1 MCLDARYAD
10 IPSMTFMRVVRS
22 YSSKGVRIG
31 NTARIVEQICGR
43 SRAMTQYDKNCESF
57 LTYMKAVK
65 NVAQDVI
72 HAYDTADEGGNVAWE
87 IIEDIM
93 QGLIDVFIDW
103 FPDEETEKKTKV
115 EQRDVTW
122 ADLSETRRE
131 LGMVQE
137 RNMKNF
143 VSINQVLDK
152 IEKLSR
158 RVDDLDI
165 RTDDLERWR
174 VKEEGRER

>member
-1 MCLDARYAD
+1 MSSEKALSKEWKT
-10 IPSMTFMRVVRS
+10 PVNRVEAYHRTLIAYKNMAQSVLRAS
-22 YSSKGVRIG
+22 RV
-31 NTARIVEQICGR
+31 AEVEVNLAC
-43 SRAMTQYDKNCESF
+43 
-57 LTYMKAVK
+57 
-65 NVAQDVI
+65 
-72 HAYDTADEGGNVAWE
+72 E
-87 IIEDIM
+87 IIEEVM

-103 FPDEETEKKTKV
+103 FPDEETEKNTKV

-174 VKEEGRER
+174 VKEEGR

>member
-1 MCLDARYAD
+1 MSSEKALSKEWKT
-10 IPSMTFMRVVRS
+10 PVNRVEAYHRTLIAYKNMAQSVL
-22 YSSKGVRIG
+22 
-31 NTARIVEQICGR
+31 
-43 SRAMTQYDKNCESF
+43 RAS
-57 LTYMKAVK
+57 
-65 NVAQDVI
+65 NVAEAEV
-72 HAYDTADEGGNVAWE
+72 NLAWE
-87 IIEDIM
+87 IIEEVM

-174 VKEEGRER
+174 VKEEGTR

>member
-1 MCLDARYAD
+1 M
-10 IPSMTFMRVVRS
+10 
-22 YSSKGVRIG
+22 SKV
-31 NTARIVEQICGR
+31 
-43 SRAMTQYDKNCESF
+43 DSF
-57 LTYMKAVK
+57 
-65 NVAQDVI
+65 
-72 HAYDTADEGGNVAWE
+72 HAYMQATKDMAQSVVHRYHTCDEEPDVAWE
-87 IIEDIM
+87 IIEEVM

-103 FPDEETEKKTKV
+103 FPDEETEKNTKV

-143 VSINQVLDK
+143 VSISQVLDK

-174 VKEEGRER
+174 VKEEGR

>member
-1 MCLDARYAD
+1 MSSEKALSKEWKT
-10 IPSMTFMRVVRS
+10 PVNRVEAYHRTLIAYKNIAQSVLRAS
-22 YSSKGVRIG
+22 RV
-31 NTARIVEQICGR
+31 AEVEV
-43 SRAMTQYDKNCESF
+43 N
-57 LTYMKAVK
+57 L
-65 NVAQDVI
+65 
-72 HAYDTADEGGNVAWE
+72 AWE
-87 IIEDIM
+87 IIEEVM

-103 FPDEETEKKTKV
+103 FPDEETDKNTKV
-115 EQRDVTW
+115 EQQDVKW
-122 ADLSETRRE
+122 SDLEETRRE

-174 VKEEGRER
+174 VKEEGREKCD

>member
-1 MCLDARYAD
+1 MSSEKALSKEWKT
-10 IPSMTFMRVVRS
+10 PVNRVEAYHRTLIAYKNMAQSVL
-22 YSSKGVRIG
+22 
-31 NTARIVEQICGR
+31 
-43 SRAMTQYDKNCESF
+43 RAS
-57 LTYMKAVK
+57 
-65 NVAQDVI
+65 NVAEAEV
-72 HAYDTADEGGNVAWE
+72 NLAWE
-87 IIEDIM
+87 IIEEVM

-115 EQRDVTW
+115 EQWDVTW

-174 VKEEGRER
+174 VKEEGTER

>member
-1 MCLDARYAD
+1 MSSEKALSKEWKT
-10 IPSMTFMRVVRS
+10 PVNRVEAYHRTLIAYKNMAQSVL
-22 YSSKGVRIG
+22 
-31 NTARIVEQICGR
+31 
-43 SRAMTQYDKNCESF
+43 RAS
-57 LTYMKAVK
+57 
-65 NVAQDVI
+65 NVAEAEV
-72 HAYDTADEGGNVAWE
+72 NLAWE
-87 IIEDIM
+87 IIEEVM

-174 VKEEGRER
+174 VKEEGR

>member
-1 MCLDARYAD
+1 M
-10 IPSMTFMRVVRS
+10 
-22 YSSKGVRIG
+22 SKV
-31 NTARIVEQICGR
+31 
-43 SRAMTQYDKNCESF
+43 DSF
-57 LTYMKAVK
+57 
-65 NVAQDVI
+65 
-72 HAYDTADEGGNVAWE
+72 HAYMQATKDMAQSVVHRYHTCDEEPDVAWE
-87 IIEDIM
+87 IIEEVM

-103 FPDEETEKKTKV
+103 FPDEETEKNTKV
-115 EQRDVTW
+115 NELEEQGVTQ
-122 ADLSETRRE
+122 ADLDETRRE

-143 VSINQVLDK
+143 VSISQVLDK

-174 VKEEGRER
+174 VKEEGR

>member
-1 MCLDARYAD
+1 MSKVDSFHSYLNATKDMAQSVVHRYH
-10 IPSMTFMRVVRS
+10 T
-22 YSSKGVRIG
+22 
-31 NTARIVEQICGR
+31 C
-43 SRAMTQYDKNCESF
+43 
-57 LTYMKAVK
+57 
-65 NVAQDVI
+65 
-72 HAYDTADEGGNVAWE
+72 DEEPDVAWE
-87 IIEDIM
+87 IIEEVM

-103 FPDEETEKKTKV
+103 FPDEETEKNTEV

-143 VSINQVLDK
+143 VSINQVLDR

-174 VKEEGRER
+174 VKEEGRDNE

>member
-1 MCLDARYAD
+1 MSSEKALSKEWKT
-10 IPSMTFMRVVRS
+10 PVNRVEAYHRTLIAYKNMAQSALSASRV
-22 YSSKGVRIG
+22 
-31 NTARIVEQICGR
+31 AEVEV
-43 SRAMTQYDKNCESF
+43 N
-57 LTYMKAVK
+57 L
-65 NVAQDVI
+65 
-72 HAYDTADEGGNVAWE
+72 AWE
-87 IIEDIM
+87 IIEEVM

-103 FPDEETEKKTKV
+103 FPDEETEKNTKV

-174 VKEEGRER
+174 VKEEDR

>member
-1 MCLDARYAD
+1 MSSEKALSKEWKT
-10 IPSMTFMRVVRS
+10 PVNRVEAYHRTLIAYKNIAQSVL
-22 YSSKGVRIG
+22 
-31 NTARIVEQICGR
+31 
-43 SRAMTQYDKNCESF
+43 RAS
-57 LTYMKAVK
+57 
-65 NVAQDVI
+65 NVAESEV
-72 HAYDTADEGGNVAWE
+72 NLAWE
-87 IIEDIM
+87 IIEEVM

-103 FPDEETEKKTKV
+103 FPDEETEKNTKV

-174 VKEEGRER
+174 VKEEGR

>member
-1 MCLDARYAD
+1 MSSEKALSKEWKT
-10 IPSMTFMRVVRS
+10 PVNRVEAYHRTLIAYKNMAQSVL
-22 YSSKGVRIG
+22 
-31 NTARIVEQICGR
+31 
-43 SRAMTQYDKNCESF
+43 RAS
-57 LTYMKAVK
+57 
-65 NVAQDVI
+65 NVAEAKV
-72 HAYDTADEGGNVAWE
+72 NLAWE
-87 IIEDIM
+87 IIEEVM

-103 FPDEETEKKTKV
+103 FPDEETEKNTKV

-143 VSINQVLDK
+143 VSINHVLDK

-158 RVDDLDI
+158 RVDDL
-165 RTDDLERWR
+165 EMWR
-174 VKEEGRER
+174 GQSNEID

>member
-1 MCLDARYAD
+1 MSSEKALSKEWKT
-10 IPSMTFMRVVRS
+10 PVNRVEAYHRTLIAYKNMAQSALSASRV
-22 YSSKGVRIG
+22 
-31 NTARIVEQICGR
+31 AEVEV
-43 SRAMTQYDKNCESF
+43 N
-57 LTYMKAVK
+57 L
-65 NVAQDVI
+65 
-72 HAYDTADEGGNVAWE
+72 AWE
-87 IIEDIM
+87 IIEEVM

-103 FPDEETEKKTKV
+103 FPDEETEKNTKV

-152 IEKLSR
+152 IEKLSQ

-174 VKEEGRER
+174 VKEEGR

>member
-1 MCLDARYAD
+1 MSSEKALSKEWKT
-10 IPSMTFMRVVRS
+10 PVNRVEAYHRTLIAYKNMAQSVL
-22 YSSKGVRIG
+22 
-31 NTARIVEQICGR
+31 
-43 SRAMTQYDKNCESF
+43 RAS
-57 LTYMKAVK
+57 
-65 NVAQDVI
+65 NVAEAEV
-72 HAYDTADEGGNVAWE
+72 NLAWE
-87 IIEDIM
+87 IIEEVM

-103 FPDEETEKKTKV
+103 FPDEETEQKTEV

>member
-1 MCLDARYAD
+1 MSSEKALSKEWAT
-10 IPSMTFMRVVRS
+10 PVNRVEAYHRTLIAYKNIAQSVL
-22 YSSKGVRIG
+22 
-31 NTARIVEQICGR
+31 
-43 SRAMTQYDKNCESF
+43 RAS
-57 LTYMKAVK
+57 
-65 NVAQDVI
+65 NVAESEV
-72 HAYDTADEGGNVAWE
+72 NLAWE
-87 IIEDIM
+87 IIEEVM

-103 FPDEETEKKTKV
+103 FPDEETENNTKV

-137 RNMKNF
+137 RNMENF
-143 VSINQVLDK
+143 VSFNQVLDK

-174 VKEEGRER
+174 VKEEGR

>member
-1 MCLDARYAD
+1 MSSEKALSKEWKT
-10 IPSMTFMRVVRS
+10 PVNRVEAYHRTLIAYKNMAQSVL
-22 YSSKGVRIG
+22 
-31 NTARIVEQICGR
+31 
-43 SRAMTQYDKNCESF
+43 RAS
-57 LTYMKAVK
+57 
-65 NVAQDVI
+65 NVAEAEV
-72 HAYDTADEGGNVAWE
+72 NLAWE
-87 IIEDIM
+87 IIEEVM

-103 FPDEETEKKTKV
+103 FPDEETEKKTEV

-174 VKEEGRER
+174 VKEEGTR

>member
-1 MCLDARYAD
+1 M
-10 IPSMTFMRVVRS
+10 
-22 YSSKGVRIG
+22 SKVDSFHAYMQA
-31 NTARIVEQICGR
+31 TKDMAQSVL
-43 SRAMTQYDKNCESF
+43 RAS
-57 LTYMKAVK
+57 
-65 NVAQDVI
+65 NVAEAEV
-72 HAYDTADEGGNVAWE
+72 NLAWE
-87 IIEDIM
+87 IIEEVM

-103 FPDEETEKKTKV
+103 FPDEETEKNTKV

-174 VKEEGRER
+174 VKEEGR

>member
-1 MCLDARYAD
+1 MSSEKALSKEWAA
-10 IPSMTFMRVVRS
+10 PVNRVEAYHRTLIAYKNIAQSVL
-22 YSSKGVRIG
+22 
-31 NTARIVEQICGR
+31 
-43 SRAMTQYDKNCESF
+43 RAS
-57 LTYMKAVK
+57 
-65 NVAQDVI
+65 NVAEAEV
-72 HAYDTADEGGNVAWE
+72 NLAWE
-87 IIEDIM
+87 IIEEVM

-103 FPDEETEKKTKV
+103 FPDEETEKNTKV

-122 ADLSETRRE
+122 ADLRETRRE

-174 VKEEGRER
+174 VKEEGR

>member
-1 MCLDARYAD
+1 MSSEKALSKEWKT
-10 IPSMTFMRVVRS
+10 PVNRVEAYHRTLIAYKNMAQSVL
-22 YSSKGVRIG
+22 
-31 NTARIVEQICGR
+31 
-43 SRAMTQYDKNCESF
+43 RASNAAEAEVN
-57 LTYMKAVK
+57 L
-65 NVAQDVI
+65 
-72 HAYDTADEGGNVAWE
+72 AWE
-87 IIEDIM
+87 IIEEVM

-103 FPDEETEKKTKV
+103 FPDEETEKNTKV
-115 EQRDVTW
+115 EQRDITW

-143 VSINQVLDK
+143 ISINHVLDK
-152 IEKLSR
+152 VEKLSR

-174 VKEEGRER
+174 VKEEGR

>member
-1 MCLDARYAD
+1 MSSEKALSKEWAT
-10 IPSMTFMRVVRS
+10 PVNRVEAYHRTLIAYKNMAQSVL
-22 YSSKGVRIG
+22 
-31 NTARIVEQICGR
+31 
-43 SRAMTQYDKNCESF
+43 RAS
-57 LTYMKAVK
+57 
-65 NVAQDVI
+65 NVAEAEV
-72 HAYDTADEGGNVAWE
+72 NLAWE
-87 IIEDIM
+87 IIEEVM

-103 FPDEETEKKTKV
+103 FPDEETEKNTKV

-158 RVDDLDI
+158 RVDDLEMWRGQSDE
-165 RTDDLERWR
+165 TD
-174 VKEEGRER
+174 